1 MHARWLLL
9 VVGGVATF
17 AQTLPDG
24 PGKAVVERACS
35 ECHAATIVM
44 GRHMNRDQWRAE
56 VKKMME
62 EGAKLTDAEYAQVV
76 DYLVKFFGDGS
87 KVEM

>member
-1 MHARWLLL
+1 MRFRCLLL
-9 VVGGVATF
+9 VACGVVLF

-24 PGKAVVERACS
+24 AGKAVVERACS

-44 GRHMNRDQWRAE
+44 GRHMNREQWSTE
-56 VKKMME
+56 VRNMVE

-76 DYLVKFFGDGS
+76 DYLAKNFGDSS
-87 KVEM
+87 K